1 MAIKMSTRQKI
12 IILKNMLSIFTPGLS
27 SRSIISS
34 IVSTKIDKNETVMT
48 IPANFFD

>member
-12 IILKNMLSIFTPGLS
+12 ITLKKVLSIFTPGLS

-34 IVSTKIDKNETVMT
+34 VVSTKIRKNGAAVVV
-48 IPANFFD
+48 PDNLFD